1 MSPLIRLLA
10 SFIALMMA
18 MGIGRFALTPQMPHL
33 LSEGQIDLTGAG
45 LIAAA
50 NYLGYFVGAVDSIFA
65 RSHHPVRARLY
76 GGLWLCVLLTL
87 ASYWAHG
94 FWPHLLLRFGTGVA
108 SAWALVMITSLSQ
121 PLAIAAGRPRLG
133 SLVFAGPG
141 LGILLTGLLAL
152 GSNLLGQSSATL
164 WLVYGGV
171 ALLMLLAILPFLPR
185 PSLTDA
191 PISGADSNA
200 SIAPLGWIY
209 FLFGLGYIIPA
220 TFLSQMASAQFK
232 GAWQADL
239 FWPCF
244 GLAAALG
251 VVVASLRR
259 KAPNTTRR
267 WLMTTLWLQAA
278 GVFACLLGNGWG
290 LALGVLL
297 CGGPFLA
304 CMQLVMARL
313 REVAPHGYQRNTGVL
328 TACFAIGQLSG
339 PLLASVSNHLSD
351 GLQPA
356 LVIAGCGL
364 LLAGAVLLRPATTV
378 SQQSPALAR
387 ELVRVERAP
396 ERRAR
401 CRGKGGASAQPLQ
414 ELFAPTEEQ
423 TALNLVQYDPR
434 ESQSGPACR
443 AHQWPS

>member
-65 RSHHPVRARLY
+65 RSHHHVRGRLY

-121 PLAIAAGRPRLG
+121 PLAIAAGRARLG
-133 SLVFAGPG
+133 ALVFAGPG

-152 GSNLLGQSSATL
+152 GSNLLGQDSATL
-164 WLVYGGV
+164 WLVYGVV
-171 ALLMLLAILPFLPR
+171 ALVMLLAILPFLPK
-185 PSLTDA
+185 PSA
-191 PISGADSNA
+191 ADSPAA
-200 SIAPLGWIY
+200 SHTDVASNGSITHLCWIY
-209 FLFGLGYIIPA
+209 VLYGLGYIIPA

-244 GLAAALG
+244 GLAAAIG
-251 VVVASLRR
+251 VVAASLRR
-259 KAPNTTRR
+259 KDPDTTRR

-313 REVAPHGYQRNTGVL
+313 REVAPHGYQRSTGLL
-328 TACFAIGQLSG
+328 TASFAIGQLSVV
-339 PLLASVSNHLSD
+339 ACN
-351 GLQPA
+351 
-356 LVIAGCGL
+356 
-364 LLAGAVLLRPATTV
+364 
-378 SQQSPALAR
+378 
-387 ELVRVERAP
+387 
-396 ERRAR
+396 RR
-401 CRGKGGASAQPLQ
+401 
-414 ELFAPTEEQ
+414 
-423 TALNLVQYDPR
+423 
-434 ESQSGPACR
+434 
-443 AHQWPS
+443 WW

>member
-10 SFIALMMA
+10 SCVALMMA

-65 RSHHPVRARLY
+65 RSHHHVRGRLY
-76 GGLWLCVLLTL
+76 AGLWLCVLLTL

-133 SLVFAGPG
+133 ALVFAGPG

-164 WLVYGGV
+164 WLVYGVV
-171 ALLMLLAILPFLPR
+171 ALLMLLAILPFLPK
-185 PSLTDA
+185 PSAAGA
-191 PISGADSNA
+191 PIASHGETGSNA
-200 SIAPLGWIY
+200 SIAHLCWIY
-209 FLFGLGYIIPA
+209 VLFGLGYIIPA

-244 GLAAALG
+244 GLAAAIG
-251 VVVASLRR
+251 VGVATLRR
-259 KAPNTTRR
+259 KGPNTTRR
-267 WLMTTLWLQAA
+267 WLMATLWLQAA

-290 LALGVLL
+290 LALGVVL

-313 REVAPHGYQRNTGVL
+313 RDVAPHGYQRSTGLL
-328 TACFAIGQLSG
+328 TASFAIGQLSG
-339 PLLASVSNHLSD
+339 PLLASVSNHLSG

-356 LVIAGCGL
+356 LVIAGAGL
-364 LLAGAVLLRPATTV
+364 GVAGSVLV
-378 SQQSPALAR
+378 SRQPTGQAH
-387 ELVRVERAP
+387 AP
-396 ERRAR
+396 VHA
-401 CRGKGGASAQPLQ
+401 
-414 ELFAPTEEQ
+414 APTPGK
-423 TALNLVQYDPR
+423 TAHPGSTR
-434 ESQSGPACR
+434 
-443 AHQWPS
+443 

>member
-33 LSEGQIDLTGAG
+33 LSEGQVDLTGAG

-65 RSHHPVRARLY
+65 RSHHHVRGRMY

-87 ASYWAHG
+87 ASYWAQG

-121 PLAIAAGRPRLG
+121 PLAIAAGRARLG
-133 SLVFAGPG
+133 ALVFAGPG

-152 GSNLLGQSSATL
+152 GSNRLGQSSATL
-164 WLVYGGV
+164 WLVYGVV
-171 ALLMLLAILPFLPR
+171 ALVMLLATLPFLPQ
-185 PSLTDA
+185 PIA
-191 PISGADSNA
+191 PVAHAHHAGSNA
-200 SIAPLGWIY
+200 SIAHLCWIY
-209 FLFGLGYIIPA
+209 FLYGLGYIIPA
-220 TFLSQMASAQFK
+220 TFLSQMASAQFN

-244 GLAAALG
+244 GLAAAMG
-251 VVVASLRR
+251 VVIASLRR
-259 KAPNTTRR
+259 KDPHTTRR
-267 WLMTTLWLQAA
+267 WLMSTLWLQAA

-297 CGGPFLA
+297 CGAPFLA

-313 REVAPHGYQRNTGVL
+313 REVAPHGYQRSTGLL
-328 TACFAIGQLSG
+328 TASFAVGQLSG
-339 PLLASVSNHLSD
+339 PLLASLSSHCSG

-356 LVIAGCGL
+356 LLIAGGGL
-364 LLAGAVLLRPATTV
+364 ILAGVILINRQPA
-378 SQQSPALAR
+378 
-387 ELVRVERAP
+387 
-396 ERRAR
+396 
-401 CRGKGGASAQPLQ
+401 ASASEPARAGQ
-414 ELFAPTEEQ
+414 APGK
-423 TALNLVQYDPR
+423 TALPGNSR
-434 ESQSGPACR
+434 
-443 AHQWPS
+443 

>member
-10 SFIALMMA
+10 SFVALMMA

-65 RSHHPVRARLY
+65 RSHHHVRGRLY
-76 GGLWLCVLLTL
+76 GGLWLCVLLTF

-133 SLVFAGPG
+133 ALVFAGPG
-141 LGILLTGLLAL
+141 LGIFLTGLLAL
-152 GSNLLGQSSATL
+152 GSNLLGQNSATL
-164 WLVYGGV
+164 WLVYGVV
-171 ALLMLLAILPFLPR
+171 ALVMLLAILPFLPK
-185 PSLTDA
+185 PATGTSVASHTQA
-191 PISGADSNA
+191 GSNG
-200 SIAPLGWIY
+200 SIAHLCWIY
-209 FLFGLGYIIPA
+209 VLYGLGYIIPA

-244 GLAAALG
+244 GLAAAIG

-259 KAPNTTRR
+259 KDPDTTRR

-297 CGGPFLA
+297 CGAPFLA

-313 REVAPHGYQRNTGVL
+313 RDVAPHGYQRNTGLL
-328 TACFAIGQLSG
+328 TASFAIGQLSG
-339 PLLASVSNHLSD
+339 PLLASVSSHLSG

-356 LVIAGCGL
+356 LVIAGAGL
-364 LLAGAVLLRPATTV
+364 LLAGGILLSPQPAG
-378 SQQSPALAR
+378 LAR
-387 ELVRVERAP
+387 EA
-396 ERRAR
+396 AH
-401 CRGKGGASAQPLQ
+401 A
-414 ELFAPTEEQ
+414 APTPGK
-423 TALNLVQYDPR
+423 TAHPGSTR
-434 ESQSGPACR
+434 
-443 AHQWPS
+443 

>member
-10 SFIALMMA
+10 SFVALMMA

-65 RSHHPVRARLY
+65 RSHHHVRGRMY

-87 ASYWAHG
+87 ASYWAQG

-133 SLVFAGPG
+133 ALVFAGPG

-152 GSNLLGQSSATL
+152 GSNLLGQSSASL
-164 WLVYGGV
+164 WLVYGVV
-171 ALLMLLAILPFLPR
+171 ALVMLLAILPFLPQ
-185 PSLTDA
+185 PMPAVAHTASA
-191 PISGADSNA
+191 GSNQ
-200 SIAPLGWIY
+200 SIAHLCWIY
-209 FLFGLGYIIPA
+209 FLYGLGYIIPA
-220 TFLSQMASAQFK
+220 TFLSQMASAQFN

-244 GLAAALG
+244 GLAAAVG
-251 VVVASLRR
+251 VVGVSLRR
-259 KAPNTTRR
+259 NNTHTTRR
-267 WLMTTLWLQAA
+267 WLMTTLWLQAT

-297 CGGPFLA
+297 CGTPFLA
-304 CMQLVMARL
+304 CMMLVMQRL
-313 REVAPHGYQRNTGVL
+313 REVAPHGYQRSTGLL
-328 TACFAIGQLSG
+328 TASFAIGQLSG
-339 PLLASVSNHLSD
+339 PLLASVSSHLSG

-356 LVIAGCGL
+356 LVIAGAGL
-364 LLAGAVLLRPATTV
+364 LVAGALLLRPTV
-378 SQQSPALAR
+378 SLSQPPVAPVREPVLAAPAPGITAH
-387 ELVRVERAP
+387 P
-396 ERRAR
+396 
-401 CRGKGGASAQPLQ
+401 AS
-414 ELFAPTEEQ
+414 T
-423 TALNLVQYDPR
+423 R
-434 ESQSGPACR
+434 
-443 AHQWPS
+443 

>member
-10 SFIALMMA
+10 SFVALMMA

-65 RSHHPVRARLY
+65 RSHQHVRGRLY

-87 ASYWAHG
+87 ASYWANG

-133 SLVFAGPG
+133 ALVFAGPG
-141 LGILLTGLLAL
+141 LGIVLTGLLAL
-152 GSNLLGQSSATL
+152 VSNLSGQSSAAL
-164 WLVYGGV
+164 WLIYGTV
-171 ALLMLLAILPFLPR
+171 ALVMLLAILPFLPK
-185 PSLTDA
+185 PTLTVTQPTSA
-191 PISGADSNA
+191 GSNG
-200 SIAPLGWIY
+200 SIAHLCCIY
-209 FLFGLGYIIPA
+209 FLYGLGYIIPA
-220 TFLSQMASAQFK
+220 TFLSQMASAQFH

-251 VVVASLRR
+251 VGVASLRR
-259 KAPNTTRR
+259 KHPNTTRR
-267 WLMTTLWLQAA
+267 WLMATLWLQAA
-278 GVFACLLGNGWG
+278 GVFACLFGNGWG

-297 CGGPFLA
+297 CGAPFLA

-313 REVAPHGYQRNTGVL
+313 REVAPHGYQRSTGLL
-328 TACFAIGQLSG
+328 TASFAVGQLSG
-339 PLLASVSNHLSD
+339 PLLASVSSHLS
-351 GLQPA
+351 GSLQPA
-356 LVIAGCGL
+356 LVVAGTGL
-364 LLAGAVLLRPATTV
+364 LLAGSVLINRPLPPQPICTQMAN
-378 SQQSPALAR
+378 SAAN
-387 ELVRVERAP
+387 
-396 ERRAR
+396 
-401 CRGKGGASAQPLQ
+401 GG
-414 ELFAPTEEQ
+414 
-423 TALNLVQYDPR
+423 
-434 ESQSGPACR
+434 
-443 AHQWPS
+443 

>member
-1 MSPLIRLLA
+1 MRFSLEVIRFSVGNLNMSPLIRLTA

-65 RSHHPVRARLY
+65 RSHHHIKARLY

-87 ASYWAHG
+87 GSYWAHG

-133 SLVFAGPG
+133 ALVFAGPG

-152 GSNLLGQSSATL
+152 GSNLLGEDSATL
-164 WLVYGGV
+164 WLVYGVV
-171 ALLMLLAILPFLPR
+171 ALVMLLAILPFLPKPTVTVAHASR
-185 PSLTDA
+185 A
-191 PISGADSNA
+191 GSNG
-200 SIAPLGWIY
+200 SIAHLCWIY
-209 FLFGLGYIIPA
+209 FLYGLGYIIPA

-259 KAPNTTRR
+259 KDPDTTRR

-297 CGGPFLA
+297 CGAPFLA

-313 REVAPHGYQRNTGVL
+313 REVAPHGYQRSTGLL
-328 TACFAIGQLSG
+328 TASFAIGQLCG
-339 PLLASVSNHLSD
+339 PLLASVSSHLSG

-364 LLAGAVLLRPATTV
+364 VVAGAVLVNRQPTTLAHEPAHAA
-378 SQQSPALAR
+378 PA
-387 ELVRVERAP
+387 P
-396 ERRAR
+396 
-401 CRGKGGASAQPLQ
+401 GK
-414 ELFAPTEEQ
+414 
-423 TALNLVQYDPR
+423 TALPGSTR
-434 ESQSGPACR
+434 
-443 AHQWPS
+443 

>member
-65 RSHHPVRARLY
+65 RSHHHVRGRLY

-133 SLVFAGPG
+133 ALVFAGPG

-164 WLVYGGV
+164 WLVYGVV
-171 ALLMLLAILPFLPR
+171 ALVMLLAILPFLPQ
-185 PSLTDA
+185 TTTTVA
-191 PISGADSNA
+191 PTSSTGSNE
-200 SIAPLGWIY
+200 SIAHLCWIY
-209 FLFGLGYIIPA
+209 FLYGLGYIIPA
-220 TFLSQMASAQFK
+220 TFLSQMASAQFR

-244 GLAAALG
+244 GLAAAIG
-251 VVVASLRR
+251 VVVVSLRR
-259 KAPNTTRR
+259 HHPHTTRR

-297 CGGPFLA
+297 CGTPFLA
-304 CMQLVMARL
+304 CMMLVMQRL
-313 REVAPHGYQRNTGVL
+313 RDVAPHGYQRSTGLL
-328 TACFAIGQLSG
+328 TASFAIGQLSG
-339 PLLASVSNHLSD
+339 PLLASVSSHLSG

-356 LVIAGCGL
+356 LVIAGAGL
-364 LLAGAVLLRPATTV
+364 LVAGAVLLRPAAAV
-378 SQQSPALAR
+378 SQQPLARAGEPALA
-387 ELVRVERAP
+387 AP
-396 ERRAR
+396 GS
-401 CRGKGGASAQPLQ
+401 GK
-414 ELFAPTEEQ
+414 
-423 TALNLVQYDPR
+423 TAHPGNNR
-434 ESQSGPACR
+434 
-443 AHQWPS
+443 